1 MANEFNLEVT
11 KRDLENKGA
20 LKQLRKDGKVPGIYY
35 SHDSKASIPF
45 YIEKS
50 MLREAYKSGA
60 RIFNIT
66 VGPKKRTVI
75 FKAVDYHPV
84 TDEVIHVDLYG
95 VKMDRAVNVNVQINL
110 VGDAAGIKEGGIL
123 VQGQDEIEI
132 ECLPMDIPEFIEV
145 DISALELGAV
155 LRVENL
161 QLDKKLSVKSSEDQ
175 IIASVTHPMAEEVVE
190 TIEPEEGEEEFLDEG
205 ETSTDGDAPKEDSDS
220 SKDAGDSKAE
230 E

>member
-1 MANEFNLEVT
+1 MANEFNLELT
-11 KRDLENKGA
+11 KREISNKGA
-20 LKQLRKDGKVPGIYY
+20 LKKLRKDGKVPGIYY

-45 YIEKS
+45 YIEKI

-66 VGPKKRTVI
+66 VGSKKRTVI

-95 VKMDRAVNVNVQINL
+95 VKMDQAVSVNVQINL
-110 VGDAAGIKEGGIL
+110 IGDALGIKEGGIL

-145 DISALELGAV
+145 DVSELELGDV

-161 QLDKKLSVKSSEDQ
+161 QLDKKLSVKSSVDQ
-175 IIASVTHPMAEEVVE
+175 IIASVTHPMAEVE
-190 TIEPEEGEEEFLDEG
+190 TVTPEEDEEEFMDEGEEGEE
-205 ETSTDGDAPKEDSDS
+205 GDAPKEDGGS
-220 SKDAGDSKAE
+220 SSETGDNKAE
-230 E
+230 EK

>member
-11 KRDLENKGA
+11 KRDLANKGA
-20 LKQLRKDGKVPGIYY
+20 LKQLRRDGKVPGIYY
-35 SHDSKASIPF
+35 SHDSQASIPF

-50 MLREAYKSGA
+50 MLREAYKSGS

-75 FKAVDYHPV
+75 FKAIDYHPV

-110 VGDAAGIKEGGIL
+110 LGDAAGIKEGGIL

-145 DISALELGAV
+145 DISSLELGDV
-155 LRVENL
+155 LRVKNL
-161 QLDKKLSVKSSEDQ
+161 QLDKKLVVKSSEDQ

-190 TIEPEEGEEEFLDEG
+190 TIDSEEGEEEFMDEG

-220 SKDAGDSKAE
+220 SKDAGDSKSE